1 MSHNQQ
7 KTAIFTGSRVRELIA
22 GRETGGQFCML
33 EFVSPAGRGTPLHV
47 HERET
52 ESVHL
57 LSGELHVTVGDERFH
72 LRPGDTI
79 VLHPHQAHRLVT
91 GDNEDARYIV
101 VCAPAG
107 FEDFVASCVKTDD
120 GNWPPAPP
128 SREDIDT
135 LLSHA
140 GRFGITIL
148 PPDKGPSEP

>member
-1 MSHNQQ
+1 MSQQ
-7 KTAIFTGSRVRELIA
+7 HGETALFTGSRVRELIA

-33 EFVSPAGRGTPLHV
+33 EFTSPAGRGTPLHM

-57 LSGELHVTVGDERFH
+57 LSGELIVTVGEETFQ
-72 LRPGDTI
+72 LVPGDSI
-79 VLHPHQAHRLVT
+79 VLKPHQAHRLVT

-107 FEDFVASCVKTDD
+107 FEDFAASCVKSDD

-128 SREDIDT
+128 SRKDIDT

-140 GRFGITIL
+140 GRFGITIF
-148 PPDKGPSEP
+148 PPGKGTPE

>member
-1 MSHNQQ
+1 MSQQ
-7 KTAIFTGSRVRELIA
+7 HGETALFTGSRVRELIA

-33 EFVSPAGRGTPLHV
+33 EFTSPAGRGTPLHM

-57 LSGELHVTVGDERFH
+57 LSGELIVTVGEETFQ
-72 LRPGDTI
+72 LVPGDSI
-79 VLHPHQAHRLVT
+79 VLKPHQAHRLVT

-107 FEDFVASCVKTDD
+107 FEDFVASCVKSDD
-120 GNWPPAPP
+120 GHWPPAPP

-140 GRFGITIL
+140 VRFGITIF
-148 PPDKGPSEP
+148 PPGKGTPE

>member
-1 MSHNQQ
+1 MPQQ
-7 KTAIFTGSRVRELIA
+7 HGETALFTGSRVRELIA
-22 GRETGGQFCML
+22 GRETDGQFCML
-33 EFVSPAGRGTPLHV
+33 EFTSPAGRGTPLHM

-57 LSGELHVTVGDERFH
+57 LSGELIVTVGEETFR
-72 LRPGDTI
+72 LGPGDSI
-79 VLHPHQAHRLVT
+79 VLKPHQAHRLVT

-107 FEDFVASCVKTDD
+107 FEDFVASCVKSDD

-140 GRFGITIL
+140 GRFGITIF
-148 PPDKGPSEP
+148 PPGKGTPE